1 MEQQIVDDH
10 LTDVEVRVLGSLI
23 EKEMTTPE
31 YYPLSLNALTN
42 ACNQTSNRDP
52 VVRYDEDAVLHAIE
66 SLRRRS
72 LVRAIKRGDSRVTK
86 YNHLLGETMSLD
98 AREAAILC
106 VLMLRGPQTVAE
118 IKTRSS
124 RMKESESLEAVE
136 VTLNGLMARDA
147 GALVAR
153 LPRRAGQKELRY
165 AHLLSGEVTFDAPEP
180 AAPRVAADADR
191 ITALEETTE
200 ELRREVLDLR
210 TQLEAFRRQFE

>member
-1 MEQQIVDDH
+1 VDDQ

-52 VVRYDEDAVLHAIE
+52 VVSYDDDAVTHAIE

-72 LVRAIKRGDSRVTK
+72 LVRAIKRSDSRVTK
-86 YNHLLGETMSLD
+86 YNHLAGETMNLD
-98 AREAAILC
+98 ARESAVLC

-118 IKTRSS
+118 VKTRSA
-124 RMKESESLEAVE
+124 RLKESESPGDVEA
-136 VTLNGLMARDA
+136 TLNALIARDS
-147 GALVAR
+147 GALVIR

-165 AHLLSGEVTFDAPEP
+165 AHLLSGDVTFEAPDA
-180 AAPRVAADADR
+180 AVPRVAADPER
-191 ITALEETTE
+191 IAALEETTE

-210 TQLEAFRRQFE
+210 AQLEAFRRQFE